1 MKHGSHGDVVKRLK
15 RAEGHLRHTI
25 EMIEE
30 GRPCPDVAQQ
40 LHAVSKAIEQAKRLY
55 IHDHIDH
62 CLDGS
67 IEDGADRASLVEEFK
82 EISKY
87 L

>member
-1 MKHGSHGDVVKRLK
+1 MQHTSHPDVLKRLK

-25 EMIEE
+25 AMIEE
-30 GRPCPDVAQQ
+30 GRPCPAVAQQ
-40 LHAVSKAIEQAKRLY
+40 LHAVVRAIDQAKKVF

-62 CLDGS
+62 CL
-67 IEDGADRASLVEEFK
+67 EDGVRTSQDQRAMVAEFK

>member
-1 MKHGSHGDVVKRLK
+1 MQHTTHGDVVKRLR

-25 EMIEE
+25 EMIEA

-40 LHAVSKAIEQAKRLY
+40 LHAVAKAIDQAKRLF

-67 IEDGADRASLVEEFK
+67 VTEGAERTSLVAEFK